1 MLREIAKTRALI
13 ISACL
18 CAALAAGGSAAHAQI
33 GSLQSTAK
41 HAQAWHSKEASFYKR
56 NWGVDIIG
64 VRAVSSGW
72 MLRFDYRVLD
82 EKKAKPLFAK
92 TVAPY
97 LVDEATG
104 ARLAVPTMENIGE
117 LRQSPEPEPNRTYF
131 MIFGNPNRLVKPG
144 GRVSVVI
151 GNFHVDGLTVD

>member
-1 MLREIAKTRALI
+1 MLREIANTRAFI
-13 ISACL
+13 IGAWL
-18 CAALAAGGSAAHAQI
+18 CTGLVAASAAQAQI
-33 GSLQSTAK
+33 GSSQPPARRAQDWHAK
-41 HAQAWHSKEASFYKR
+41 EGSFYKR
-56 NWGVDIIG
+56 NWGVDVIG

-82 EKKAKPLFAK
+82 EKKARPLFAK
-92 TVAPY
+92 TIAPY

-104 ARLAVPTMENIGE
+104 ARLAVPSMENIGE
-117 LRQSPEPEPNRTYF
+117 LRQSPVPEPNRNYF

-151 GNFHVDGLTVD
+151 GNFRVEGLTVD